1 MNDKEKL
8 ISLLILTDPNPYTC
22 ESESGSC
29 ELTTC
34 TECRARSTADLLI
47 ENGVT
52 VQECKLGVKKTN
64 ADRIRSM
71 SDEELATHLHDIGWD
86 CHLCAEHGRL
96 DNEPLLR
103 GEKCDE
109 KCVEHCL
116 EWLQQ
121 PAEEVD
127 NETVGE
133 RKDGDDN
140 G

>member
-1 MNDKEKL
+1 MDVREKL
-8 ISLLILTDPNPYTC
+8 IDLIIDAKRTDP
-22 ESESGSC
+22 EEGSF
-29 ELTTC
+29 
-34 TECRARSTADLLI
+34 TEYLADHLI
-47 ENGVT
+47 TNGVT
-52 VQECKLGVKKTN
+52 VQECKLGDKKTN

-116 EWLQQ
+116 EWLKK
-121 PAEEVD
+121 PAEVIE
-127 NETVGE
+127 
-133 RKDGDDN
+133 
-140 G
+140 

>member
-1 MNDKEKL
+1 MPKNVVCKKCNNLVNDWCEKV
-8 ISLLILTDPNPYTC
+8 IDSPDPDMQRDCQYFW
-22 ESESGSC
+22 E
-29 ELTTC
+29 
-34 TECRARSTADLLI
+34 
-47 ENGVT
+47 
-52 VQECKLGVKKTN
+52 KTN
-64 ADRIRSM
+64 ADRIRAM

-121 PAEEVD
+121 PAEEANDAESVD
-127 NETVGE
+127 
-133 RKDGDDN
+133 
-140 G
+140 

>member
-1 MNDKEKL
+1 MAKNVVCKKCNNLVNDWCEKV
-8 ISLLILTDPNPYTC
+8 IDSPDPDMQRDCPHFR
-22 ESESGSC
+22 E
-29 ELTTC
+29 
-34 TECRARSTADLLI
+34 
-47 ENGVT
+47 
-52 VQECKLGVKKTN
+52 KTN

-109 KCVEHCL
+109 KCAEHCL

-121 PAEEVD
+121 SAEVSE
-127 NETVGE
+127 
-133 RKDGDDN
+133 
-140 G
+140 